1 MLRKANLRAATRKPP
16 AAFAWA
22 GAHEI
27 RQARRR
33 GAAPKRTSVRA
44 VRPDAPA

>member
-1 MLRKANLRAATRKPP
+1 MLRKANLRAATPKPP

-27 RQARRR
+27 RQGRR

-44 VRPDAPA
+44 ARPDAPA